1 MENQEL
7 PKDAAELREQSISKQ
22 FKVADE
28 LGKQVLK
35 MALAAEKKA
44 NKLLNKYGF
53 HVTFT
58 LDFREVKKDEQS
70 R

>member
-1 MENQEL
+1 METQEL

-22 FKVADE
+22 FKIADE

-35 MALAAEKKA
+35 MALSAEKRA

-53 HVTFT
+53 HVTFV
-58 LDFREVKKDEQS
+58 LEFREVKKDEES